1 MGNKESAS
9 AIFVGKFSLSTFTW
23 MVEKVMENNSMMGW
37 EIGCGDGK

>member
-1 MGNKESAS
+1 MGNRESTS

-23 MVEKVMENNSMMGW
+23 MVEKVMKRNSKMDW